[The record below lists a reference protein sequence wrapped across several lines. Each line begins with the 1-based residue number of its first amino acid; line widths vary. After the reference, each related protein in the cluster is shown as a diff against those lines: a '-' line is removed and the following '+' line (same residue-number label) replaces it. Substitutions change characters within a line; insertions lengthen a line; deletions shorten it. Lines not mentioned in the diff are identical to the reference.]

1 MIIDHKSIPIPYGD
15 QTINFSLGVK
25 NLLSVISP
33 KGLTEVPEPVR
44 ELERALHNPI
54 GIPPLAHAVQGA
66 YKVVILADDLTRATP
81 VQRII
86 PLLLDELN
94 AAGISDDQVNI
105 LIALGTHRPM
115 TEEEIRTRFGAVLL
129 KRVPVL
135 NNPWQESNQMVDIGI
150 TQNGTPMEIS
160 RLALEADF
168 LVGLGSIV
176 PHHIIGFSGGA
187 KIVQPGVTGTATTGG
202 THYLSTR
209 TSRSY
214 LGVVENLVRAEV
226 ETIAE
231 QVGLD
236 AIFNVVLDKQGQL
249 VQAFYGEP
257 RLAHRAGVRVCQQIY
272 GVPLPGRADIVV
284 ASSHP
289 CDIEFWQAHKSL
301 YSSDL
306 AVKDSGTIIVV
317 TPCPEGVSVT
327 HQEMLA
333 FTALDADRIMRSI
346 EQGEIQ
352 DQVSGALALAWARIR
367 QRAEVYLV
375 SDGISKEETHA
386 LGFTPFDEVQSA
398 VDTALR
404 KHGPDAGVNVL
415 THAPETLPVLSK
427 G

>member
-1 MIIDHKSIPIPYGD
+1 MKDNHNPISIPYGE
-15 QTINFSLGVK
+15 QTISISLPGK

-33 KGLTEVPEPVR
+33 KVLPEVPEPVQT
-44 ELERALHNPI
+44 LERAYRSPI
-54 GIPPLAHAVQGA
+54 GAPLLAQAVQGA
-66 YKVVILADDLTRATP
+66 KKVVILADDLTRATP
-81 VQRII
+81 VNLII
-86 PLLLDELN
+86 PLLLNELN
-94 AAGISDDQVNI
+94 AAGISDDQVGVI
-105 LIALGTHRPM
+105 IALGTHRPM
-115 TEEEIRTRFGAVLL
+115 TEDEIHARFGAGVI

-135 NNPWQESNQMVDIGI
+135 NNPWQDPTRMVAVG
-150 TQNGTPMEIS
+150 TTENGTPVEIS
-160 RLALEADF
+160 RLVLEAGF
-168 LVGLGSIV
+168 LVGVGSIV

-187 KIVQPGVTGTATTGG
+187 KIVQPGITGPATTGG

-209 TSRSY
+209 TRRSY

-231 QVGLD
+231 QVGLN

-257 RLAHRAGVRVCQQIY
+257 RLAHRAGVQVCQQIF
-272 GVPLPGRADIVV
+272 GVPIPGQADIVV

-301 YSSDL
+301 YSADL
-306 AVKDSGTIIVV
+306 AVKDGGTIIVV

-327 HQEMLA
+327 HPEMLA
-333 FTALDADRIMRSI
+333 FTALEADQIIKAI

-375 SDGISKEETHA
+375 SGGISIEETRA
-386 LGFTPFDEVQSA
+386 LGFTPCEDVHSA
-398 VDTALR
+398 LEAALR
-404 KHGPDAGVNVL
+404 KHGPDARVNVL
-415 THAPETLPVLSK
+415 PHAPETLPILS
-427 G
+427 GG